1 VDNLAA
7 QLDSLIRHSRAAG
20 VSGLLNDI
28 GAVSALCGQTE
39 SALVHLSCARLLDPA
54 NEDVRDNLDALI
66 GNSAV
71 VDALAA
77 APHLAGPAAAPG
89 PDPAGPVA
97 VDPET
102 VPGFGSVRSWL
113 DSIEQ
118 PGTVPT
124 TTEHVLSEQILDEQ
138 AEQPA
143 PFEQPVAAAEA
154 MGAADPDAAVRR
166 APRATPPEPPFAGHY
181 HEWRRKR
188 IRAIVRR
195 YGADWF
201 DGARVLELGC
211 GFGDIGAALTTLGA
225 DVTLAEGRPEHVSVI
240 ADRYPGLPADRLAVY
255 DAEGPWPFTDRFDLV
270 VNMGLVYH
278 VDNWQRSIIG
288 SLRSADRVVL
298 ETEVCDSDDPY
309 LVVKTVEEGPDQSL
323 SGVGSRPS
331 AAAVEHLLRTEGFR
345 FERVADNRCNAAF
358 HRYDWP
364 VRNTGGWE
372 HGLRRF
378 WFCWR
383 DGSVTPR

>member
-7 QLDSLIRHSRAAG
+7 QLDSLIRHSRAVG

-77 APHLAGPAAAPG
+77 APQVDGATIAPG
-89 PDPAGPVA
+89 PDPA
-97 VDPET
+97 DPAAPDHGT
-102 VPGFGSVRSWL
+102 VPGFGTVRSWL
-113 DSIEQ
+113 DSVEQ
-118 PGTVPT
+118 PGTVPPVT
-124 TTEHVLSEQILDEQ
+124 
-138 AEQPA
+138 EQPA
-143 PFEQPVAAAEA
+143 HPVVDASST
-154 MGAADPDAAVRR
+154 GAAQPEGARPRTGR
-166 APRATPPEPPFAGHY
+166 ASPPEPPFAGHD

-188 IRAIVRR
+188 IRAIVGR

-240 ADRYPGLPADRLAVY
+240 ADRYPGLPVDRLAVY

-270 VNMGLVYH
+270 VNMGLVCH

-331 AAAVEHLLRTEGFR
+331 GAAVEHLLRTEGFR
-345 FERVADNRCNAAF
+345 FERIADNRCNAAF

-364 VRNTGGWE
+364 ARNTGGWE
-372 HGLRRF
+372 PGLRRF